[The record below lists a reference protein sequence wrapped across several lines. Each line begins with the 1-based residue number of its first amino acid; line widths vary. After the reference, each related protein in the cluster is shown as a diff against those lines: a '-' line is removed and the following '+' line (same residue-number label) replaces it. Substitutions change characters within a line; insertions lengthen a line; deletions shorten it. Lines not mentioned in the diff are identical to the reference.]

1 MHTFRKITE
10 WSYTVKIG
18 GAIVGLFWF
27 LQWIRDEW
35 LPQQWEERLRL
46 INLIPH
52 WHWYVWVILLL
63 LVFLI
68 GFFEGAVRWN
78 RNEIAAMLGWPG
90 TLQNEAFA
98 LARKMRDFVQEFAKT
113 NGGIPKIHPTN
124 DENER
129 ARMNA
134 AASAWGMKFS
144 QQFRV
149 SLLGDVEKMVE
160 RIRAEGVPVDLTAE
174 TILNQSILFPNA
186 VMLSAAY
193 LMAGALSLSL
203 NKPN

>member
-1 MHTFRKITE
+1 M
-10 WSYTVKIG
+10 
-18 GAIVGLFWF
+18 
-27 LQWIRDEW
+27 
-35 LPQQWEERLRL
+35 RL

-52 WHWYVWVILLL
+52 WHWYVWEILLL

-90 TLQNEAFA
+90 TLQNEAFT